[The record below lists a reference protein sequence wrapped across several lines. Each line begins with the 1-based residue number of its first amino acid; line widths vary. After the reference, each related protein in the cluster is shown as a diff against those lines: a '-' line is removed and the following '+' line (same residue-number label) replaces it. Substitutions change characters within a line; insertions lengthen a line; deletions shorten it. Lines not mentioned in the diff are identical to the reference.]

1 MSAGLLAATAL
12 ILVVLVILSAIF
24 SALETALFSLQAYQV
39 ARLREKNPRCGA
51 MLERWLEKPRVLL
64 SAILFGDAVVNLPLT
79 ILCLFLMRE
88 VLRDF
93 APFWAE
99 ALIIFALIVI
109 GCDLVPKL
117 FGLRQPSRV
126 ALIGVPVLGAALP
139 VIGPVVHVL
148 EKWSEKIAGLLTPA
162 KLQPRRHLSDNE
174 METLVE
180 LSAEEG
186 TLHVAES
193 EMIQEIIKLGDKT
206 VKDCM
211 TPRVDAYFIPD
222 DLSNEE
228 AILHLCENRHRRV
241 PVYGETPDDVLG
253 VLDVKRFLA
262 DPSQP
267 YVETVDPPS
276 FVPETMKAIDLLKS
290 FLAHP
295 QGMAVIVDEFGGTE
309 GIITLSD
316 LVEEIIGEAAPERDR
331 ELLIERIAF
340 NRWIVNGQTRLDDLG
355 VEIGVPIEEE
365 GVETIGGLIFNRL
378 GHLPKPGTTLQI
390 EGLAV
395 TVRRTSRKRVEEV
408 LIEHG
413 KAKTDREDG
422 E

>member
-139 VIGPVVHVL
+139 VIGPVVRIL
-148 EKWSEKIAGLLTPA
+148 EKLSEKIAELLTPS
-162 KLQPRRHLSDNE
+162 KLQPRWHLSDNE

-390 EGLAV
+390 EGLEI

-413 KAKTDREDG
+413 EKEADRGDG